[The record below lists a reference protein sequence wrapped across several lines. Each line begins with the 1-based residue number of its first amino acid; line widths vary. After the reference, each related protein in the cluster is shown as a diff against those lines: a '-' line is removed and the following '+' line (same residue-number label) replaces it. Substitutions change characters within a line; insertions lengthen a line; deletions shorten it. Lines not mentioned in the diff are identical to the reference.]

1 MFFEAQ
7 YNLRRGGSRVRRA
20 VIAPVL
26 FCLAAVSPA
35 LAAESSEDVAVR
47 IAADRWSV
55 STSDVYVA
63 GEVQV
68 DGITRYK
75 VFNPETGRTES
86 VDLDADLREVSAE
99 SLQATLAARQGADFV
114 GKKERELAD
123 KVSTDLVRGTTSVVV
138 WAKSP
143 AQRPTLDR
151 DQERPSLLAME
162 AFKTYHRNATE
173 EIREIAER
181 SGWRVEYQ
189 AQNAPVIV
197 IEVPNSELDALE
209 RRDDVDALYLGR
221 VYQDELSTSINA
233 IDANTVWARGFTGT
247 GVTVGVVE
255 NGGIYFG
262 HNNLADGQYCNNL
275 VDSPI
280 AAHASG
286 VAGIIASSHATFR
299 GVAFGAQAL
308 LSGNARS
315 FADGDIIACTEWAI
329 NNGARV
335 INYSFGVD
343 SSTSMTALDR
353 YVDYVVRNRAVTM
366 VKSAGNIGS
375 TCSAPASN
383 VTSPGKGWN
392 IITVGNYD
400 DRGTTGNGDDIM
412 SSTSC
417 FGDPASAHSDREKP
431 EVAAPGTSI
440 TTTFCTTPNTC
451 TATGSGTS
459 FAAPH
464 VVGCA
469 ALLMQ
474 RRTSLQS
481 WPEAV
486 KAILM
491 ATAVSNPEGA
501 TRLSELDGAGGIECD
516 SADDILTGVAGGE
529 VHGYYSKESFPRTAS
544 FYATAGQ
551 TVRVA
556 IAWDSETSG
565 ILGNTAP
572 TTDVLK
578 ADLDLWVKTPS
589 GYYVAGSASWD
600 NANEIAEFM
609 APETG
614 YYTAEALAFRFDG
627 YGEYLGI
634 AWWAGTREDN

>member
-1 MFFEAQ
+1 MFPEAQ
-7 YNLRRGGSRVRRA
+7 INLRRSGSRVRRA

-26 FCLAAVSPA
+26 FCLATVSPA

-55 STSDVYVA
+55 SAADVYVA
-63 GEVQV
+63 GEVEV

-75 VFNPETGRTES
+75 VFHPESGRTES
-86 VDLDADLREVSAE
+86 VDLDASLREVSAE
-99 SLQATLAARQGADFV
+99 SLQSTLAARRGSDFV

-123 KVSTDLVRGTTSVVV
+123 KVSNDLTRGTTSVVV
-138 WAKSP
+138 WVKSP
-143 AQRPTLDR
+143 AQRPTLSR
-151 DQERPSLLAME
+151 DEARPSLLAME
-162 AFKTYHRNATE
+162 AFKAYHRNATE
-173 EIREIAER
+173 EIRDLAER
-181 SGWRVEYQ
+181 SGWRIEYQ
-189 AQNAPVIV
+189 SQSAPLIV
-197 IEVPNSELDALE
+197 IEVPNSDLETLE

-221 VYQDELSTSINA
+221 VYENELNTSINA
-233 IDANTVWARGFTGT
+233 IDAGTVWARGITGT
-247 GVTVGVVE
+247 SVSVGVVE
-255 NGGIYFG
+255 GGGVYFG

-280 AAHASG
+280 SAHTSG
-286 VAGIIASSHATFR
+286 VAGIIASTHATSR
-299 GVAFGAQAL
+299 GIAFGAPAV

-417 FGDPASAHSDREKP
+417 FGDPASPHGDREKP

-440 TTTFCTTPNTC
+440 TTTFCTAPNTC

-464 VVGCA
+464 VVGCV
-469 ALLMQ
+469 ALMMQ
-474 RRTSLQS
+474 RRNTIQG

-486 KAILM
+486 KAVLM

-501 TRLSELDGAGGIECD
+501 TRLSEVDGAGGIECD
-516 SADDILTGVAGGE
+516 SADDILRGVAGGE
-529 VHGYYSKESFPRTAS
+529 QHGYYIKTDFPRTVS

-556 IAWDSETSG
+556 IAWDSETDG
-565 ILGNTAP
+565 ISGNTAP

-578 ADLDLWVKTPS
+578 ADLDLLVRSPS
-589 GYYVAGSASWD
+589 GGYPGGSASWD
-600 NANEIAEFM
+600 DANEIVEFT
-609 APETG
+609 ATETG
-614 YYTAEALAFRFDG
+614 YYTAQVNAFRFDG

>member
-7 YNLRRGGSRVRRA
+7 YNLRRSGARVRRA

-35 LAAESSEDVAVR
+35 LATDSEDIAVR

-55 STSDVYVA
+55 STSDVYVTS
-63 GEVQV
+63 EVKV

-99 SLQATLAARQGADFV
+99 SLQATLTARQGEDFV

-123 KVSTDLVRGTTSVVV
+123 KVQNELLRGTTSVVV

-143 AQRPTLDR
+143 AQRPVLNR
-151 DQERPSLLAME
+151 DEERPSLLAME

-221 VYQDELSTSINA
+221 VYQDELSTSTGA
-233 IDANTVWARGFTGT
+233 IDANTVWGRGFTGT
-247 GVTVGVVE
+247 GVNIGVVE
-255 NGGIYFG
+255 GGGVYFG
-262 HNNLADGQYCNNL
+262 HNNLADGQYCNTL

-280 AAHASG
+280 SAHTSG
-286 VAGIIASSHATFR
+286 VAGIIASTHATNR
-299 GVAFGAQAL
+299 GVAYGAPAV
-308 LSGNARS
+308 LSGNARG

-329 NNGARV
+329 NSGARV

-343 SSTSMTALDR
+343 SSSSMTALDR

-417 FGDPASAHSDREKP
+417 FGDPASPHSDREKP
-431 EVAAPGTSI
+431 EVAAPGTNI

-451 TATGSGTS
+451 MATGSGTS

-474 RRTSLQS
+474 RNTILQS

-491 ATAVSNPEGA
+491 ASAVSNPEGA

-516 SADDILTGVAGGE
+516 SADDVVRGAAGGE
-529 VHGYYSKESFPRTAS
+529 QHGYYAKESFPRTVS

-556 IAWDSETSG
+556 IAWDSETTG
-565 ILGNTAP
+565 ISGNTAP

-589 GYYVAGSASWD
+589 GYYASASASWD
-600 NANEIAEFM
+600 NANEIVEFT
-609 APETG
+609 ATETG
-614 YYTAEALAFRFDG
+614 YHTAQVNAFRFDG

-634 AWWAGTREDN
+634 AWWVGAREDN